1 MIDYAALST
10 PVGAAALAA
19 TLRRDSFAVVRFA
32 PAARPLLQ
40 SLAACSAALFAL
52 EADTKNERLGALRST
67 REGQLTG
74 YRNEPGSREFVE
86 MRLCLDASR
95 RPYPNP
101 FPAQPTKATASSA
114 EDDGDGR
121 SATFAVTLRQC
132 FDLFGDLGL
141 LALDAIACDLGVHP
155 RCFRSLLDRPQRYFD
170 ASLAA
175 EQRNSAA
182 TADGASLEEPLPL
195 LTNAVLRICRYE
207 VECEEEAR
215 DAGAVDRGDGAAA
228 TAEDERTESGA
239 PVVFGEHTDSSFLT
253 IAPCSAVP
261 GLELLV
267 ASPRPSS
274 PSLDD
279 AAARRRR
286 RVWRMPESEP
296 ACASCDGCACIVMV
310 GEFVNVLTRRVYPA
324 AIHRVLRPRSTV
336 RRACGEPRRARISFP
351 FLIRGRPAAVISTT
365 KYNMAAMLSAAKMRL
380 QLAKDAEAA
389 AAAAGDVPP
398 ASSAIDDGT
407 SKTRSPSMCVDAEAI
422 IAAAEAGE
430 GPLLHLKRLKLG
442 ELHSFMSARRA
453 RQTHDRSREG
463 KQLLVGEAPV
473 RRRDE
478 VTAESEISSS
488 LEAP

>member
-101 FPAQPTKATASSA
+101 FPAQPTMATASSA
-114 EDDGDGR
+114 EDDGDACTADGR
-121 SATFAVTLRQC
+121 STTFARTLRQC

-175 EQRNSAA
+175 EQSNSAA
-182 TADGASLEEPLPL
+182 AADGASQEEPPPL

-215 DAGAVDRGDGAAA
+215 DTGAVDRGDGGAAA

-279 AAARRRR
+279 AAEGRR

-310 GEFVNVLTRRVYPA
+310 GEFIHVLTRRVYPA

-336 RRACGEPRRARISFP
+336 RSACGEPRRARISFP

-365 KYNMAAMLSAAKMRL
+365 KYNMAAMLSTAKMRL
-380 QLAKDAEAA
+380 HHTKGAEAA

-398 ASSAIDDGT
+398 ASSGIDDGT
-407 SKTRSPSMCVDAEAI
+407 SKARSPSMCVDAEAI

-463 KQLLVGEAPV
+463 MQLLVGEAPA
-473 RRRDE
+473 RRRAE
-478 VTAESEISSS
+478 VTAESEIS
-488 LEAP
+488 